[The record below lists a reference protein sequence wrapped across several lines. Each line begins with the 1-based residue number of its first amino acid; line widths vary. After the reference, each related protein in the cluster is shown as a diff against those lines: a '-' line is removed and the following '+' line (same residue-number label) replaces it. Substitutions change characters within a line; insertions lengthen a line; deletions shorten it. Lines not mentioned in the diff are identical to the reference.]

1 MLARNQLGVL
11 YGVASVACF
20 AMMDACVKWL
30 DQFPVGEVL
39 FARFFFGLIP
49 ILMLVPKNEFKTFYK
64 TTRPKLHAFRAVT
77 GTLAIIALF
86 IALREIPLADVVS
99 LTFGGPIFVTLGSI
113 FFLSE
118 KVGIRR
124 WSAVLIGFIGMLMIV
139 KPAYDELNIYY
150 LFPIIFCIFFAC
162 VALSIRSLSSTEPN
176 YRIALYF
183 SLLSMIVGLATLPFG
198 WIMPSKFELFLLIFT
213 GIIGSVANIL
223 LTVSLRIAEASLVTP
238 TKYLNLVFAILL
250 GYFIWGEIPKV
261 LTLLGAGLIIVS
273 SVIIFMRESQLNL
286 KTSCKSETVSKYP
299 SYWLKAIKTL
309 SKRDKVLKKL
319 IIKYND
325 KFLTTRKD
333 IFYSLCKSI
342 VGQQISVSAANSVFK
357 KFQKKT
363 KRINPLKVS
372 KLSISQLK
380 SCGLSRQK
388 ALGIKEL
395 SIKFVKKEFDPKL
408 IKNMNDEEA
417 IQYLSSLR
425 QIGRW
430 SAEMILLFTYNRSN
444 IWPLQDIGLKSNIK

>member
-1 MLARNQLGVL
+1 MLKVIEDNKLLTKNQIGVL

-30 DQFPVGEVL
+30 DMLPVGEVL
-39 FARFFFGLIP
+39 FSRFFFGLIP
-49 ILMLVPKNEFKTFYK
+49 ILMLVPRSEFKTFYK
-64 TTRPKLHAFRAVT
+64 TTRPKLHAFRAIS
-77 GTLAIIALF
+77 GTLAIVALF

-150 LFPIIFCIFFAC
+150 LFPIVFCIFFAC

-198 WIMPSKFELFLLIFT
+198 WVMPSKFELFLLIFT
-213 GIIGSVANIL
+213 GIIGSYANIL

-250 GYFIWGEIPKV
+250 GYFIWGEVPKI
-261 LTLLGAGLIIVS
+261 LTLLGAGLIIIS
-273 SVIIFMRESQLNL
+273 SIIIFIRESQL
-286 KTSCKSETVSKYP
+286 KKQVVSP
-299 SYWLKAIKTL
+299 
-309 SKRDKVLKKL
+309 R
-319 IIKYND
+319 
-325 KFLTTRKD
+325 
-333 IFYSLCKSI
+333 
-342 VGQQISVSAANSVFK
+342 
-357 KFQKKT
+357 
-363 KRINPLKVS
+363 P
-372 KLSISQLK
+372 
-380 SCGLSRQK
+380 
-388 ALGIKEL
+388 
-395 SIKFVKKEFDPKL
+395 
-408 IKNMNDEEA
+408 
-417 IQYLSSLR
+417 
-425 QIGRW
+425 
-430 SAEMILLFTYNRSN
+430 
-444 IWPLQDIGLKSNIK
+444 

>member
-1 MLARNQLGVL
+1 MLTKNQIGVL

-30 DQFPVGEVL
+30 DQYPVGEVL
-39 FARFFFGLIP
+39 FCRFFFGLIP
-49 ILMLVPKNEFKTFYK
+49 ILMLVPKEELKTFYK
-64 TTRPKLHAFRAVT
+64 TNRPKLHAFRAIS

-124 WSAVLIGFIGMLMIV
+124 WSAVFIGFIGMLLIV

-183 SLLSMIVGLATLPFG
+183 SLLSMVVGLCTLPFG
-198 WIMPSKFELFLLIFT
+198 WVTPSKVDLLLLIFT
-213 GIIGSVANIL
+213 GVIGSIANIL

-250 GYFIWGEIPKV
+250 GYFIWGEIPKI
-261 LTLLGAGLIIVS
+261 LTLLGAGLIIIS
-273 SVIIFMRESQLNL
+273 STIIFFRET
-286 KTSCKSETVSKYP
+286 K
-299 SYWLKAIKTL
+299 
-309 SKRDKVLKKL
+309 LKK
-319 IIKYND
+319 N
-325 KFLTTRKD
+325 
-333 IFYSLCKSI
+333 SI
-342 VGQQISVSAANSVFK
+342 LPRA
-357 KFQKKT
+357 
-363 KRINPLKVS
+363 
-372 KLSISQLK
+372 
-380 SCGLSRQK
+380 
-388 ALGIKEL
+388 
-395 SIKFVKKEFDPKL
+395 
-408 IKNMNDEEA
+408 
-417 IQYLSSLR
+417 
-425 QIGRW
+425 
-430 SAEMILLFTYNRSN
+430 
-444 IWPLQDIGLKSNIK
+444 

>member
-1 MLARNQLGVL
+1 MLTRNQLVVL

-49 ILMLVPKNEFKTFYK
+49 ILMLVPRSEFKTFYK

-77 GTLAIIALF
+77 GTLAIVALF

-124 WSAVLIGFIGMLMIV
+124 WSGVLIGFIGMLMIV

-198 WIMPSKFELFLLIFT
+198 WIMPSKFDLFLSIFT

-273 SVIIFMRESQLNL
+273 SVIIFMRESQL
-286 KTSCKSETVSKYP
+286 KKQVVSP
-299 SYWLKAIKTL
+299 
-309 SKRDKVLKKL
+309 R
-319 IIKYND
+319 
-325 KFLTTRKD
+325 
-333 IFYSLCKSI
+333 
-342 VGQQISVSAANSVFK
+342 
-357 KFQKKT
+357 
-363 KRINPLKVS
+363 P
-372 KLSISQLK
+372 
-380 SCGLSRQK
+380 
-388 ALGIKEL
+388 
-395 SIKFVKKEFDPKL
+395 
-408 IKNMNDEEA
+408 
-417 IQYLSSLR
+417 
-425 QIGRW
+425 
-430 SAEMILLFTYNRSN
+430 
-444 IWPLQDIGLKSNIK
+444 